1 MVAAGVKICQYGCQ
15 SQASPLSGHILGSSS
30 ALESSFSFIMIS
42 LFKRMLAKLLALQK
56 DLVSFVYSILWKYS
70 SDRLTV
76 IDHRTGRQ
84 YRMPISH
91 NSIQALDFQAICTG
105 RDSSPFSQT
114 SGGLR
119 VLDPGFRNTAVMKSQ
134 ITFV

>member
-1 MVAAGVKICQYGCQ
+1 
-15 SQASPLSGHILGSSS
+15 
-30 ALESSFSFIMIS
+30 MIS
-42 LFKRMLAKLLALQK
+42 LFKQILAKLLALQK
-56 DLVSFVYSILWKYS
+56 DILAFLYSTPWKYS

-91 NSIQALDFQAICTG
+91 NSIQALDFQAICAE